1 MGNITIVTAFF
12 DIGRGDWSSDKGL
25 PGYLQRTTDTY
36 MERFGYLAELD
47 NQIIVYTSKDQVQK
61 VLELR
66 KGKEC
71 KTKIISVAFED
82 LFPVYREKIERI
94 QKDVNY
100 LKQINPNQIR
110 NPEYWSVDYV
120 LVNLL
125 KSHFVNDA
133 IKNGYVDNDL
143 VAWIDFGYCR
153 DKETLNGVKSWSYP
167 FNPDKIHFFDFR
179 QYLGQ
184 PINYIISNNLVHM
197 FGAKIVAGK
206 AKWESLQEL
215 IFGAFNNLTA
225 ANLVDDDQ
233 TLMLLAYLYNPEI
246 FELHRIDESDPF
258 VMFRNFNETTS

>member
-1 MGNITIVTAFF
+1 MPNITIVTAFF
-12 DIGRGDWSSDKGL
+12 DIGRGDWGTDKGL
-25 PGYLQRTTDTY
+25 PDYLQRTTDTY

-47 NQIIVYTSKDQVQK
+47 NQMIIYTSEDQTKTVAK
-61 VLELR
+61 LR
-66 KGKEC
+66 KGKED
-71 KTKIISVAFED
+71 KTKIIIQHFPD
-82 LFPVYREKIERI
+82 MFPVFREKIERI
-94 QKDVNY
+94 QKDENY

-133 IKNGYVDNDL
+133 INNGYVDNDL
-143 VAWIDFGYCR
+143 VAWLDFGYCR
-153 DKETLNGVKSWSYP
+153 TKETLNGIRSWSYP
-167 FNPDKIHFFDFR
+167 FNPNKIHFFDFR
-179 QYLGQ
+179 DYLGQ
-184 PINYIISNNLVHM
+184 PIQYIIANNLVHM
-197 FGAKIVAGK
+197 FGAKIVASK

-215 IFGAFNNLTA
+215 IFGAFNNLTM

>member
-1 MGNITIVTAFF
+1 MSNITIVTAFF
-12 DIGRGDWSSDKGL
+12 DIGRGDWGTDKGL

-47 NQIIVYTSKDQVQK
+47 NQMIIYTSEDQVER
-61 VLELR
+61 VSNLR
-66 KGKEC
+66 KGKED
-71 KTKIISVAFED
+71 KTKIIIQHFPD
-82 LFPVYREKIERI
+82 MFPVFREKIDRI
-94 QKDVNY
+94 QKDENY

-125 KSHFVNDA
+125 KSHFVNNA
-133 IKNGYVDNDL
+133 IDNGYVDNDL
-143 VAWIDFGYCR
+143 VAWLDFGYCR
-153 DKETLNGVKSWSYP
+153 DKETLNGITSWSYP
-167 FNPDKIHFFDFR
+167 FNPNKIHFFDFR
-179 QYLGQ
+179 DYQGQ
-184 PINYIISNNLVHM
+184 PIQYIIANNLVHM
-197 FGAKIVAGK
+197 FGAKIVASK

-215 IFGAFNNLTA
+215 IFGAFNNLTM

-258 VMFRNFNETTS
+258 VMFRNFNEITS

>member
-1 MGNITIVTAFF
+1 MSNITIVTAFF

-47 NQIIVYTSKDQVQK
+47 NQMIIYTSEDQVK
-61 VLELR
+61 TIAKLR
-66 KGKEC
+66 KGKED
-71 KTKIISVAFED
+71 KTKIIIQHFPD
-82 LFPVYREKIERI
+82 MFPVFREKIERI
-94 QKDVNY
+94 QKDENY

-133 IKNGYVDNDL
+133 INNGYVDNDMVSWL
-143 VAWIDFGYCR
+143 DFGYCR
-153 DKETLNGVKSWSYP
+153 DIETLNGITSWSYP
-167 FNPDKIHFFDFR
+167 FNPNKIHFFDFR
-179 QYLGQ
+179 DYQGQ
-184 PINYIISNNLVHM
+184 PIQYIIANNLVHM
-197 FGAKIVAGK
+197 FGAKIVASK

-215 IFGAFNNLTA
+215 IFGAFNNLTM

-246 FELHRIDESDPF
+246 FELHRIDESAPF
-258 VMFRNFNETTS
+258 VMFRNFNEITS

>member
-1 MGNITIVTAFF
+1 MPNITIVTAFF

-47 NQIIVYTSKDQVQK
+47 NQMIIYTSEDQAKTVAK
-61 VLELR
+61 LR
-66 KGKEC
+66 KGKED
-71 KTKIISVAFED
+71 KTKIIIQHFPD
-82 LFPVYREKIERI
+82 MFPVFREKIERI
-94 QKDVNY
+94 QKDENY

-133 IKNGYVDNDL
+133 INNGYVDNDM
-143 VAWIDFGYCR
+143 VAWLDFGYCR
-153 DKETLNGVKSWSYP
+153 DKETLNGITSWSYP

-184 PINYIISNNLVHM
+184 PINYIIANNLVHM
-197 FGAKIVAGK
+197 FGAKIVASK

-215 IFGAFNNLTA
+215 IFGAFNNLTM